1 MAGGRDVFSSYYGG
15 AEGRTLNDSLSL
27 PTAAPSSL
35 PFLYQLTQLF
45 RRIQKATLSRLYPLA
60 AIRD

>member
-1 MAGGRDVFSSYYGG
+1 MCSLATMVALRDEHSQI
-15 AEGRTLNDSLSL
+15 LSF

-45 RRIQKATLSRLYPLA
+45 RRIQKATLSRLYPLTL
-60 AIRD
+60 RD

>member
-1 MAGGRDVFSSYYGG
+1 MFSSYHGG
-15 AEGRTLNDSLSL
+15 AEGRTLMMVSPF

-60 AIRD
+60 LRD